1 MPGQTMLGQSRPS
14 QARLAQPMPDEAGP
28 EAILSKLQQA
38 RVRTAEVRQA
48 LASASTPEEVGACVP
63 LLHDAIA
70 CLQSL
75 AAAPDPSPENPSLE
89 GASPENSSPKNAA
102 TPSQPE
108 LAREFAALRF
118 ELGVARRLIEGG
130 AEFYQGWARTL
141 AVVLSG
147 YTPSGEPAA
156 LTAPGSL
163 SLQG

>member
-1 MPGQTMLGQSRPS
+1 
-14 QARLAQPMPDEAGP
+14 MPDEAGP

-63 LLHDAIA
+63 LLHEAITCLRAIA
-70 CLQSL
+70 PVADS
-75 AAAPDPSPENPSLE
+75 SPENM
-89 GASPENSSPKNAA
+89 SPENAAPKNAA

-108 LAREFAALRF
+108 LAREFAALCF

>member
-1 MPGQTMLGQSRPS
+1 MPGQTMPGRIAPND
-14 QARLAQPMPDEAGP
+14 ATR
-28 EAILSKLQQA
+28 EAILSKLRQA
-38 RVRTAEVRQA
+38 RARTAEVRQA
-48 LASASTPEEVGACVP
+48 LESASTPEEVGACVP
-63 LLHDAIA
+63 LLHEAIA
-70 CLQSL
+70 CLQTL
-75 AAAPDPSPENPSLE
+75 ATAANPSPEN
-89 GASPENSSPKNAA
+89 ASPKRTA

-141 AVVLSG
+141 AAVLSG
-147 YTPSGEPAA
+147 YTPSGEPAP

>member
-1 MPGQTMLGQSRPS
+1 MPGQTKPGRIAPND
-14 QARLAQPMPDEAGP
+14 ARR
-28 EAILSKLQQA
+28 EAILSQLRQA
-38 RVRTAEVRQA
+38 RARTAEVRQA

-75 AAAPDPSPENPSLE
+75 AAAPDPLPENPSLE
-89 GASPENSSPKNAA
+89 GASPENSSPQNAA
-102 TPSQPE
+102 PPSQPE

-118 ELGVARRLIEGG
+118 ELGVAQRLIEGG